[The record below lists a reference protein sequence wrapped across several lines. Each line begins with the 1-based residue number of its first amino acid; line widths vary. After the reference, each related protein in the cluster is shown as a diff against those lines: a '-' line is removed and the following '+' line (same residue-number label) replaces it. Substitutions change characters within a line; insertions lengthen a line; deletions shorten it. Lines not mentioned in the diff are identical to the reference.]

1 MISSAKKYPEQAQA
15 SNRILVG
22 TSITGDV
29 VSDGDMRVDGKVVGN
44 MKVSGKLVIGERGRV
59 EGEVECKNAA
69 IAGQLEGTLKVAQT
83 LSLTASAKVQG
94 KVQVEKLAV
103 EPGAE
108 INGSVTMGT
117 VMRKVN
123 EADKD
128 SAQSA

>member
-15 SNRILVG
+15 SNRILAG
-22 TSITGDV
+22 TSITGDI
-29 VSDGDMRVDGKVVGN
+29 VSDGDIRVDGKVAGS
-44 MKVSGKLVIGERGRV
+44 MKVTGKLVIGEHGLV

-69 IAGQLEGTLKVAQT
+69 IAGQLERTISVAQS
-83 LSLTASAKVQG
+83 LSLSASAKVKG

-108 INGSVTMGT
+108 INGSLAMGA

-123 EADKD
+123 ESDKD
-128 SAQSA
+128 SVQSA

>member
-44 MKVSGKLVIGERGRV
+44 MKVSGKLVIGEHGRV

>member
-15 SNRILVG
+15 SNRILAG
-22 TSITGDV
+22 TSITGDI
-29 VSDGDMRVDGKVVGN
+29 VSDGDIRVDGKVAGS
-44 MKVSGKLVIGERGRV
+44 MKVTGKLVIGENGLV

-69 IAGQLEGTLKVAQT
+69 IAGQLEGTLKVDQT
-83 LSLTASAKVQG
+83 LSLTASAKLQG

-108 INGSVTMGT
+108 INGSVSMGS

-123 EADKD
+123 EAGKD

>member
-15 SNRILVG
+15 SNRILAG
-22 TSITGDV
+22 TSITGDI
-29 VSDGDMRVDGKVVGN
+29 VSDGDIRVDGKVAGS
-44 MKVSGKLVIGERGRV
+44 MKVTGKLVIGEHGLV

-69 IAGQLEGTLKVAQT
+69 IAGQLEGTINVVQS
-83 LSLTASAKVQG
+83 LSLSASAKVKG

-108 INGSVTMGT
+108 INGSLSMGA

-123 EADKD
+123 ESDKD
-128 SAQSA
+128 SVQIA